1 MKANVNNL
9 AYIGSKPGASDAE
22 RDSDAWFT
30 PKKYTQMVR
39 DVLGL
44 IELDPFSSDFGNTYV
59 EARRHI
65 NAEQDAFK
73 TPWFDDKSGSVF
85 MNPPYGR
92 GLVNRAVDVFIE
104 NWVKGN
110 ITEAIV
116 LVNNATETRWFH
128 TLLKESSAIC
138 LPSGRI
144 AFENND
150 GKNVSGNTRGQVFLY
165 FGSNISRFS
174 VIFNNIGISLTS

>member
-9 AYIGSKPGASDAE
+9 AYIGSKPGAGNSE

-30 PKKYTQMVR
+30 PKIYTKMVK

-44 IELDPFSSDFGNTYV
+44 IELDPFSSDFGNSYV
-59 EARRHI
+59 EAKRYI
-65 NAEQDAFK
+65 NIEQDAFEA
-73 TPWFDDKSGSVF
+73 PWFDNEAGSVF

-92 GLVNRAVDVFIE
+92 GLVNKAVDIFIE

-116 LVNNATETRWFH
+116 LVNNATETKWFH
-128 TLLKESSAIC
+128 ALLKESASIC
-138 LPSGRI
+138 LPVGRI

-165 FGSNISRFS
+165 FGDNKSHFS
-174 VIFNNIGISLTS
+174 AVFNKIGISLAL

>member
-9 AYIGSKPGASDAE
+9 AYIGSKPGRNDSV

-30 PKKYTQMVR
+30 PKKYTEMVR
-39 DVLGL
+39 EVLG
-44 IELDPFSSDFGNTYV
+44 IIDLDPFSSAAGNTYV
-59 EARRHI
+59 QANRYI

-73 TPWFDDKSGSVF
+73 ICWFESRGSVF

-92 GLVNRAVDVFIE
+92 GLINRAITLFI
-104 NWVKGN
+104 NHLQDFK
-110 ITEAIV
+110 ITEAII
-116 LVNNATETRWFH
+116 LVNNATETQWFQAA
-128 TLLKESSAIC
+128 LKESTAIC
-138 LPSGRI
+138 LPNSRI

-165 FGSNISRFS
+165 FGDNKSRFRE
-174 VIFNNIGISLTS
+174 VFNNIGVCLAS